1 MILRNL
7 NNLLKLFKVEYSQY
21 RWHIALLGV
30 LSFWRNFGRFWHYGD
45 YPGFS
50 LSGGKDK
57 SADFISQYI
66 GKFFNFFI
74 CHIH

>member
-30 LSFWRNFGRFWHYGD
+30 LSFFGGILE
-45 YPGFS
+45 GFGITAIIPVFS
-50 LSGGKDK
+50 
-57 SADFISQYI
+57 F
-66 GKFFNFFI
+66 
-74 CHIH
+74 